1 MIRSNDTRKDT
12 SRRNATRLILLRN
25 VEIGGIA
32 AGIAIATG
40 YFDLPLP
47 LQPLFII
54 LALIIMLNVG
64 AWLRHRRGARIG
76 DGEIF
81 GQMLL
86 DIAGLTGIFFYSG
99 GASNPVVWF
108 YLLPLMIAATILP
121 RTHTWVMA
129 TVTIIC
135 YTSLFLINAPYDT
148 GPAHP
153 AHASGFRMHV
163 FGMWLGFVMSAG
175 FVAVIIVGMS
185 HTLRQR
191 DRGLAEA
198 REQALRNERLV
209 ALGTL
214 AAGAAHELGTPLGTI
229 AILASELESEYN
241 DAAHADLHEKLGIL
255 RGQVD
260 RCKAALSV
268 ISAEAGA
275 DRAESGHRMQ
285 VRAFLA
291 EVIADWQSQRP
302 GASLH
307 CDIDEQSPYAEIL
320 SERTLTQA
328 LLNILNNA
336 ADASPE
342 DVRLQSSWTTT
353 QLSLDITDRGAGI
366 DTTLQGQL
374 GKNPV
379 TTKNNGLGV
388 GLYLAHAT
396 LQRLGGTITVRNRD
410 GGGTLT
416 HITLPLLAIP
426 VARRDE

>member
-1 MIRSNDTRKDT
+1 M
-12 SRRNATRLILLRN
+12 RLILLRN

-40 YFDLPLP
+40 YFDLALP
-47 LQPLFII
+47 LQPLCII
-54 LALIIMLNVG
+54 LALIITLNLV

-81 GQMLL
+81 SQM
-86 DIAGLTGIFFYSG
+86 LTGIFFYTG
-99 GASNPVVWF
+99 GASNPFVWF

-121 RTHTWVMA
+121 RTHTWIMA
-129 TVTIIC
+129 AVTVLC
-135 YTSLFLINAPYDT
+135 YTSLFLINAPFDA
-148 GPAHP
+148 GSAHQ

-191 DRGLAEA
+191 DRRLAEA
-198 REQALRNERLV
+198 REQALQNERLV

-241 DAAHADLHEKLGIL
+241 DAAHADLHDKLGIL
-255 RGQVD
+255 RSQVD

-275 DRAESGHRMQ
+275 DRVESGRRMQ
-285 VRAFLA
+285 VSTYLA
-291 EVIADWQSQRP
+291 DVIGEWQSLRP

-307 CDIDEQSPYAEIL
+307 CDIDEQSPQAEIL
-320 SERTLTQA
+320 AERTLTQA

-353 QLSLDITDRGAGI
+353 QLSLHIADRGAGI
-366 DTTLQGQL
+366 DTTIQGQL

-379 TTKNNGLGV
+379 STKNDGLGV

-396 LQRLGGTITVRNRD
+396 LQRLGGIITVRDRHD
-410 GGGTLT
+410 GGTLT
-416 HITLPLLAIP
+416 HITLPLLAGT
-426 VARRDE
+426 VT